1 MSEPIRLR
9 PLKEAARITQMLDLV
24 LGVDRFDRAPVDV
37 IGLALE
43 YSRQVAP
50 ESPIHEVVER
60 NLPGCVGALVYGEA
74 RPRQWAIMYHV
85 GQSDG
90 RRSFTVGHEFAHYL
104 LHRQLIEQY
113 GGFDGGIYCDENSV
127 DRRGGVRHRA
137 GSRRVCRGSAD
148 AASRFSQDSSR
159 PRHGLDFNTL
169 SRLAKRYGV
178 SLTAAIL
185 RWLEY
190 TETRAMMVVSNE
202 GFAHW
207 AKPSGPALKS
217 GRFIRTKNTVYELPS
232 EAFAARRD
240 YTDRALTGISQPAG
254 VWFAESVHEM
264 CFRSDRYDQEITV
277 LQFEAEGPRFRRKKR
292 RVTFSTIFCGT
303 GRLRIVK
310 A

>member
-1 MSEPIRLR
+1 MSEPIRPR

-24 LGVDRFDRAPVDV
+24 LGADRFDRAPVDV
-37 IGLALE
+37 IALALE
-43 YSRQVAP
+43 YSREIAP
-50 ESPIHEVVER
+50 ESPIHEVVKCS
-60 NLPGCVGALVYGEA
+60 LPGCVGALVYGEA

-104 LHRQLIEQY
+104 LHRQMIEQ
-113 GGFDGGIYCDENSV
+113 GEGFDGGIYCDENSV
-127 DRRGGVRHRA
+127 DRRAGVGIEQEADEFTAALLMPFHDF
-137 GSRRVCRGSAD
+137 RRQQPAKARV
-148 AASRFSQDSSR
+148 
-159 PRHGLDFNTL
+159 DFDTL

-232 EAFAARRD
+232 QAFAAKGD
-240 YTDRALTGISQPAG
+240 YSDAALTGIVQQAG
-254 VWFAESVHEM
+254 VWFPEPVHEI
-264 CFRSDRYDQEITV
+264 CLRSDRYDQEITV
-277 LQFEAEGPRFRRKKR
+277 LQFEADGPRFQEEEEESDVFDHFVRNGQAPNR
-292 RVTFSTIFCGT
+292 
-303 GRLRIVK
+303 
-310 A
+310 

>member
-1 MSEPIRLR
+1 MIEPSRPR

-24 LGVDRFDRAPVDV
+24 LGADRFDRAPVDV

-50 ESPIHEVVER
+50 DSPIHEVVER
-60 NLPGCVGALVYGEA
+60 NLPGCVGALVYGET

-104 LHRQLIEQY
+104 LHRQSIEQD

-127 DRRGGVRHRA
+127 DRRA
-137 GSRRVCRGSAD
+137 GSGIEQEADEFTAALLMPLHDFRRQQPAKARV
-148 AASRFSQDSSR
+148 
-159 PRHGLDFNTL
+159 DFDTL

-217 GRFIRTKNTVYELPS
+217 GRFIRTKNAVYELPS
-232 EAFAARRD
+232 QAFATRRD
-240 YTDRALTGISQPAG
+240 YSDAALAGVVQQAG
-254 VWFAESVHEM
+254 VWFPEPVHEI
-264 CFRSDRYDQEITV
+264 CLRSDRYDQEITV
-277 LQFEAEGPRFRRKKR
+277 LQFEADGPRFQAEEEQSDVFDHFVRNGQALDR
-292 RVTFSTIFCGT
+292 
-303 GRLRIVK
+303 
-310 A
+310 